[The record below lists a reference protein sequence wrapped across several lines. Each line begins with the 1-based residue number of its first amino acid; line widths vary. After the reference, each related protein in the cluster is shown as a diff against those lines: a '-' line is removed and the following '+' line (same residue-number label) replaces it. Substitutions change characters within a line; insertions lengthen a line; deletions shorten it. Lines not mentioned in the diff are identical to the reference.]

1 LHWNVFFTIRDWC
14 RGGEWKK
21 RICFIAARGGKVV
34 VSLPPEG
41 GRKGVVSSPPP
52 VTSSET
58 LSKHLRRLG
67 GGGDGRVG
75 VGLRP
80 PPLGAK
86 LEY

>member
-1 LHWNVFFTIRDWC
+1 MPYFASGLKRTEESREEKRREEKRREEKRREEKRREELGRD
-14 RGGEWKK
+14 
-21 RICFIAARGGKVV
+21 CFSREQLRHSV
-34 VSLPPEG
+34 
-41 GRKGVVSSPPP
+41 
-52 VTSSET
+52 ET

-67 GGGDGRVG
+67 GGGDGRAG